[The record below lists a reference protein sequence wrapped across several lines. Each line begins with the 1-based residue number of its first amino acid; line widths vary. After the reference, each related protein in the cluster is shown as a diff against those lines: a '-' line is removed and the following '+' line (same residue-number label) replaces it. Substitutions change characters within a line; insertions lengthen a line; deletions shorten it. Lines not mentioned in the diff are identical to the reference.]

1 MDNLKLINI
10 NPNTAVL
17 LVNHTSNPCY
27 DDFNRRFGITN
38 NLSFSSSQREN
49 PNKITFNER
58 RLNVVEGLGS
68 NSNIFDERELD

>member
-38 NLSFSSSQREN
+38 NLSFSSS
-49 PNKITFNER
+49 
-58 RLNVVEGLGS
+58 
-68 NSNIFDERELD
+68 